1 MKTDLVLSAD
11 LSKRLHH
18 QAELDGLSLGEMVE
32 RLVSAMEEEEN
43 GLDGR
48 AYRLD
53 PERYWKDY
61 DASTSPED
69 NRRRL
74 EQWVPGK

>member
-1 MKTDLVLSAD
+1 MKPNSVLPAN
-11 LSKRLHH
+11 LIKRLEH
-18 QAELDGLSLGEMVE
+18 QGELDGLSLAEMVE
-32 RLVSAMEEEEN
+32 KLVAAMDEEEN

-61 DASTSPED
+61 DASTPPED

-74 EQWVPGK
+74 ELWVPAK

>member
-1 MKTDLVLSAD
+1 MKNNSVLST
-11 LSKRLHH
+11 SLHKLKH
-18 QAELDGLSLGEMVE
+18 QADLDGLSPAEIVE
-32 RLVSAMEEEEN
+32 KLVAAIEEEEN

-53 PERYWKDY
+53 PVRYWKDY

-69 NRRRL
+69 NRQRL
-74 EQWVPGK
+74 EQWVPPK

>member
-1 MKTDLVLSAD
+1 MKTKPDLSPGVLSH
-11 LSKRLHH
+11 LQYQS
-18 QAELDGLSLGEMVE
+18 ELDGLSLAEMVE
-32 RLVSAMEEEEN
+32 KLVAAMEEEEN

-61 DASTSPED
+61 DASTSSED
-69 NRRRL
+69 NRHRL
-74 EQWVPGK
+74 EQWVQAK

>member
-1 MKTDLVLSAD
+1 MKNNPVLPTN
-11 LSKRLHH
+11 LLKLKH
-18 QAELDGLSLGEMVE
+18 QADLDGLSLAEIVE
-32 RLVSAMEEEEN
+32 KLVAAMEEEEN

-61 DASTSPED
+61 DASTSTED

-74 EQWVPGK
+74 KQWVPAK

>member
-1 MKTDLVLSAD
+1 MKNNHVLPTNLLRLKRQAD
-11 LSKRLHH
+11 LN
-18 QAELDGLSLGEMVE
+18 GLSLAEIVE
-32 RLVSAMEEEEN
+32 KLVAAMEEEEN

-61 DASTSPED
+61 DASTSTED

-74 EQWVPGK
+74 KQWVPAK